1 MCAVNTYRYGENMT
15 DLADKECSL
24 EKTVEHLAVTKAI
37 IRNWIKKQIYLHM
50 ELAEIDE
57 WVKSVF

>member
-1 MCAVNTYRYGENMT
+1 MT